1 MAAVAEVEVNKSNG
15 QVVVKRIVCS
25 HDCGL
30 IVNPDGIKNQI
41 EGNVIQGVS
50 RALFEEVG
58 FDANGVTSLDWN
70 SYPILR
76 FRDVPDLEIVLI
88 NRPDVAPLGA
98 GEPATIPLAAAIGNA
113 IFDATG
119 LRLREGPFTPKRVLA
134 GLEALSK
141 SSQAS

>member
-1 MAAVAEVEVNKSNG
+1 
-15 QVVVKRIVCS
+15 
-25 HDCGL
+25 
-30 IVNPDGIKNQI
+30 
-41 EGNVIQGVS
+41 VS

-58 FDANGVTSLDWN
+58 FDANGVTSLDWD

-88 NRPDVAPLGA
+88 NRPDVASLGA

-119 LRLREGPFTPKRVLA
+119 LRLREGPFTPRRVLA
-134 GLEALSK
+134 GLDALSK
-141 SSQAS
+141 SSHAS